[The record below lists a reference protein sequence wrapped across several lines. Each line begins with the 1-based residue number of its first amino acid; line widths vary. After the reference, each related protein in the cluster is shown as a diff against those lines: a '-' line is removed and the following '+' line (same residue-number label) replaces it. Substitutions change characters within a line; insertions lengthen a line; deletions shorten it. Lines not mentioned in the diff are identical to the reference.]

1 MSIYHLMQY
10 SYTMSTYEGWVL
22 VLGATGGTGQQV
34 VASLRRK
41 GIPTRILVR
50 DIGKTRPFEPL
61 KVSTVVG
68 SVLHEVHLE
77 AACMGITA
85 VINTL
90 GTRNIRDL
98 EEVEAVE
105 HTVMANLV
113 DIAQR
118 RQIQHIITCTS
129 MGTTYPEIIPFLTHV
144 LRAKRRGEI
153 VLEQSGL
160 PFTIVRPG
168 GLTDEAGGQK
178 VLLKPEIGMSGSIS
192 RTDVAEVLVQAL
204 LQPAAQ
210 NRIVEI
216 INHAQGV
223 LADDPGLFLA
233 GDSPQM

>member
-1 MSIYHLMQY
+1 
-10 SYTMSTYEGWVL
+10 MSTFEGWVL
-22 VLGATGGTGQQV
+22 LLGATGGTGQQV

-50 DIGKTRPFEPL
+50 DIDKTRPFEPL

-90 GTRNIRDL
+90 GTRNIRNL

-118 RQIQHIITCTS
+118 RQIQHIVTCTS

-168 GLTDEAGGQK
+168 GLTDETGGQN
-178 VLLKPEIGMSGSIS
+178 VLLKPEIGVSGSIS
-192 RTDVAEVLVQAL
+192 RADVAEVLVQAL
-204 LQPAAQ
+204 LQPTAK

-216 INHAQGV
+216 INHPEGV
-223 LADDPGLFLA
+223 PANDPGLFLS
-233 GDSPQM
+233 GRGEINHR